1 MLKENPWANPW
12 LRGLIVLLVVI
23 AAFWIVSQVWALT
36 ILFGDILLLFFL
48 AWLLAFVLGPPAKH
62 LHKWGVPRIWA
73 VSSVYGGLGI
83 LIVIAVLLLTPTIA
97 QQLSSLAD
105 NLLPYSKRLQELFLE
120 LQATLVRLGLK
131 QVDLTSVS
139 TSLVGQLQSVTGLLL
154 QNTITI
160 VTGAAT
166 LILNTFIV
174 LILSFYIML
183 DGERL
188 SRGFVEILPPRYRRQ
203 AELFNASV
211 EQKFGGFIRGQLFL
225 GFIYGLATGL
235 AMWPAG
241 LEFKL
246 IVGIV
251 AGAAMMIPFVGTVL
265 AVIPPLAIAVFQNP
279 GSAWWLLIVLLVM
292 QQVTLNVIAPRVM
305 SGAVGIHP
313 LLVFL
318 ALLVGAKVAGVW
330 GALFGIPMAGV
341 LEVMIR
347 HLYQA
352 FILPSR
358 LYQEGDAREEDGGA
372 EALKDQE
379 TPPPS
384 ADYWPSQG

>member
-1 MLKENPWANPW
+1 MLKDNPWANPW

-23 AAFWIVSQVWALT
+23 AAFWLVSQIWAIT

-48 AWLLAFVLGPPAKH
+48 AWLLAFVLSPPAKY
-62 LHKWGVPRIWA
+62 LHACGVPRIWA
-73 VSSVYGGLGI
+73 VTSVYVGLGI
-83 LIVIAVLLLTPTIA
+83 LTVIAALLLTPTIVE
-97 QQLSSLAD
+97 QLSSLAD

-120 LQATLVRLGLK
+120 LQDTLVRLGLK

-139 TSLVGQLQSVTGLLL
+139 TSLVGQLQSVTGILL

-160 VTGAAT
+160 VTSVAT
-166 LILNTFIV
+166 LVLDTFIV

-188 SRGFVEILPPRYRRQ
+188 SKRFVDILPPRYRGQ
-203 AELFNASV
+203 ADLFNVSV
-211 EQKFGGFIRGQLFL
+211 EQKFGGFFRGQLFL
-225 GFIYGLATGL
+225 GLIYGLATGL
-235 AMWPAG
+235 VMWPAG
-241 LEFKL
+241 LDFKL

-251 AGAAMMIPFVGTVL
+251 AGATMMIPFIGTVL
-265 AVIPPLAIAVFQNP
+265 AIIPPLAIAFFQNP
-279 GSAWWLLIVLLVM
+279 GSVWWIFIVLLVM
-292 QQVTLNVIAPRVM
+292 QQITLNVIAPRIM

-347 HLYQA
+347 QVYQS
-352 FILPSR
+352 FVLPSP
-358 LYQEGDAREEDGGA
+358 LYQEEDARENGSGPASPENP
-372 EALKDQE
+372 K
-379 TPPPS
+379 TPT
-384 ADYWPSQG
+384 AVI